1 MVLRK
6 KKYVEILSPRINCFS
21 QTQQEVSFADVLS
34 YMSSK
39 IINCNDKEYIVK
51 IYKDSLENCI
61 EGIVI
66 TGQNKDIPPKRDN
79 ETGEMSALPV
89 NVHKEKLSYGNAF
102 LYDKKLNVLFYE
114 RNKNGCFIDTL
125 AKTFVQIWN
134 SDKNNHEDIKIKLD
148 FLAILRKGEYER
160 AVRMNYYK
168 EFYAEF
174 TNPTTILEAM
184 EDNNS
189 SLYGFARRC
198 ATEAVKAKSDRFEIK
213 MSTFG
218 KYLNKEGL
226 SIRMMKEHLK
236 SVRQLLL
243 GSTKSNVEKVRI
255 KGYSSDPDNSNS
267 IQTIDLVADVF
278 KPFFRLTSKS
288 LNSDLQETERRQEMR
303 AVYNRIFAEVKNSIG
318 NG

>member
-1 MVLRK
+1 MALHK
-6 KKYVEILSPRINCFS
+6 KKYVEVLSPRIVCFS
-21 QTQQEVSFADVLS
+21 QTPQEASFADVLS
-34 YMSSK
+34 YMSTRK
-39 IINCNDKEYIVK
+39 INSNDKEYIVR
-51 IYKDSLENCI
+51 IYKDSLDNCI

-79 ETGEMSALPV
+79 ETGKFSALPV

-102 LYDKKLNVLFYE
+102 LYDKKLNVLFFE
-114 RNKNGCFIDTL
+114 RNKNGCYVDTL

-134 SDKNNHEDIKIKLD
+134 SDEDNHEGIKIQLD

-160 AVRMNYYK
+160 AVKMKYYK

-174 TNPTTILEAM
+174 TNPTAILEEM
-184 EDNNS
+184 KEDNS
-189 SLYGFARRC
+189 SLYGFAKRC
-198 ATEAVKAKSDRFEIK
+198 ALDASKAKSDRFEIK

-218 KYLNKEGL
+218 RYLNKEGL

-243 GSTKSNVEKVRI
+243 GGAKVNVEKVRI
-255 KGYSSDPDNSNS
+255 KGYSSDPDAGNS

-278 KPFFRLTSKS
+278 KPSFNLTSKS
-288 LNSDLQETERRQEMR
+288 LNSDLQETERRQGMR
-303 AVYNRIFAEVKNSIG
+303 NVYNHIMLEVKDCIG
-318 NG
+318 NE